1 MGVIMK
7 NGINYTGSLVRDG
20 GGGLPGV
27 GYTGS
32 DLILR
37 NAQGDISSVWYIDS
51 NGDWVEY
58 KTGEGGGHSFGML
71 IPTATSIINNSFSIS
86 VEE

>member
-7 NGINYTGSLVRDG
+7 NGINYSGSG
-20 GGGLPGV
+20 MPGA

-37 NAQGDISSVWYIDS
+37 DANGDISGVWYIDS
-51 NGDWVEY
+51 HGTWTEY
-58 KTGEGGGHSFGML
+58 TTGGGSGIGFLRLSNGQ
-71 IPTATSIINNSFSIS
+71 SYIS
-86 VEE
+86 TEEQGT